1 MKKKEIINRSGKNK
15 WVVGLFLFFF
25 PFLCYPNLSSAS
37 PEEEADAVWQ
47 NTDKK
52 VTLKMTGKTL
62 AHILSGI
69 KAQTGLSYGFR
80 DTPDTAQHGLYS
92 IDVKNVSVE
101 EALNTLLKGTEF
113 TYTIESGWILIRTRQ
128 EHSPS
133 DAVYNRV
140 TVKGRVVDEK
150 EQPMPGVTVML
161 KGTCL
166 LYTSPSPRD

>member
-80 DTPDTAQHGLYS
+80 DTPDTAQ
-92 IDVKNVSVE
+92 
-101 EALNTLLKGTEF
+101 
-113 TYTIESGWILIRTRQ
+113 TR
-128 EHSPS
+128 SLF
-133 DAVYNRV
+133 DR
-140 TVKGRVVDEK
+140 REK
-150 EQPMPGVTVML
+150 CQ
-161 KGTCL
+161 
-166 LYTSPSPRD
+166 R

>member
-133 DAVYNRV
+133 DAVYN
-140 TVKGRVVDEK
+140 
-150 EQPMPGVTVML
+150 L
-161 KGTCL
+161 SL
-166 LYTSPSPRD
+166 IHI

>member
-80 DTPDTAQHGLYS
+80 DTPDTAQHCLYS
-92 IDVKNVSVE
+92 IEVKNVSVE

-113 TYTIESGWILIRTRQ
+113 TYTIES
-128 EHSPS
+128 
-133 DAVYNRV
+133 
-140 TVKGRVVDEK
+140 
-150 EQPMPGVTVML
+150 
-161 KGTCL
+161 
-166 LYTSPSPRD
+166 